1 VTTTSF
7 PNIKVKTFSEFLG
20 PEASVCGTRLRVRHV
35 VKVYRAL
42 NEDPAAVAE
51 YYQLD
56 LALVNEALEYA
67 RLHSDEI
74 EAAIR
79 EDEMFTEE
87 YMREHYPEIFSHPSN
102 EARPR

>member
-1 VTTTSF
+1 MTSF
-7 PNIKVKTFSEFLG
+7 PNIKIKTFSEFVG

-35 VKVYRAL
+35 VSVYRAL

-56 LALVNEALEYA
+56 LDLVNEALAYA
-67 RLHSDEI
+67 REHHEEI

-79 EDEMFTEE
+79 EDEMWTEE
-87 YMREHYPEIFSHPSN
+87 YVRERYPEIFSRPPN
-102 EARPR
+102 EAQPR